1 MTKTGSIDYEGR
13 VFATVANTPNGEVG
27 GDTRFLYR
35 QAGDVL
41 WATYDGGGV
50 SYGHLVGRVAADGG
64 LFFRY
69 HHLSATGEPVSGECR
84 STLEILKDGR
94 YRLHESWKWTSG
106 DMSSGTSVVEEIP
119 DADG

>member
-1 MTKTGSIDYEGR
+1 MDGEIDYDGR
-13 VFATVANTPNGEVG
+13 IFAPTHNSESGEVT

-50 SYGHLVGRVAADGG
+50 SYGHMIGRVAPDGG

-69 HHLSATGEPVSGECR
+69 HHLSADGEPVSGECR
-84 STLEILKDGR
+84 STLEILEDGR
-94 YRLHESWKWTSG
+94 YRLHEAWRWTSG
-106 DMSSGTSVVEEIP
+106 DGSSGTSVIDEIP
-119 DADG
+119 AEGR